1 MDYNF
6 LENIPT
12 SLSVIPQYQP
22 DFGFLQ
28 SMQMKANQQ
37 YEQGFKEVKTAYS
50 SLFNKKVTGE
60 EATKR
65 QQDYSKQ
72 ALDQMKTIA
81 ATDLSDPKNVL
92 AAENI
97 LSSFYED
104 KLYLRNIA
112 ATSHF
117 DSQFGK
123 LESMRTSK
131 DKEERLLYRPW
142 VSEYLNQAVEQ
153 LANAPMTKEAYDKL
167 EKREAFPV
175 YDIGADAAKEFDELY
190 GKDGF
195 TTTDLDGNVMKT
207 TKNGPKS
214 IAAFNTLYKSVA
226 SREKYATQLRAF
238 AVTEM
243 GKAVKKIKED
253 IPGIT
258 DEQAKAKFG
267 ENAVTDL
274 KFYYGNLISD
284 ANKTALELR
293 NRNASLISLDANGWP
308 KEKIMLDPVKDKAKL
323 QEILNNYADAKKYQ
337 DLADNYKKEFTSSFG
352 YVESDKNR
360 YSTSPFDFSNSVD
373 IESEQYKK
381 TVNDIKT
388 RPEDYITNVYI
399 DHDADKWAKGKA
411 VMSSV
416 QYADNPITKAFNE
429 QTNKQFDQQMKI
441 LQYQAM
447 VGQKDRAF
455 DLEQVKTMQ
464 KLGIPI
470 DNETLKN
477 LIPDYPGYRDD
488 DDVFNANTG
497 FGSSG
502 GTGGGGGSKGRGV
515 PSLGSGTISAPGTDN
530 VKVPTKEN
538 FDIDQA
544 RRINTVNALS
554 FSLEGNL
561 QAISS
566 NVINNGLKPEEIIDL
581 AGDLQNC
588 IQTGKYSSKPEAVA
602 IRQKFVDVLNSNNL
616 NSYTK
621 NGTST
626 NPNDFRRGLSA
637 LINSS
642 TTQNFFISADP
653 KNISTI
659 LNIARQNKIVQTEMS
674 QYLKYDEEYKKN
686 IEKFVNSGN
695 NKKDFKPVLKSTID
709 PKTGKEI
716 YDVITAKDM
725 APDFPTVQL
734 VESSTIPISRMLK
747 PNDERIVNLS
757 GQDFARYYK
766 DGVVK
771 TVNPGT
777 WGWGNKDIVI
787 DGKKYDVVAIKDN
800 KGNYIKDSGAW
811 ERDPNTP
818 WLERQATNEK
828 KDNPA
833 NNYFQSVMNNVE
845 IKYGKPGEAK
855 KLLDKIG
862 EEVIQKI
869 PGYSTGLSGSVMT
882 YDISGEGKEIDPTQK
897 ATGIKLAQEGFVPN
911 NFDKIYTVDDTNK
924 MDEQLDKDTKAALIN
939 HTSWETSS
947 DLFESIKYHPQGP
960 NGKAA
965 IEVVFSGTKEGD
977 GKRKIGSA
985 TYTDLKTLGGGGR
998 IFIDIAEGAK
1008 GDLIKSLPEQKSSY
1022 RYGQLLYSTDEITQ
1036 DGFEENS
1043 GFRYKIKVDP
1053 NSKDATGRYTK
1064 AYILSS
1070 MWKLNDDGTVKVD
1083 DKGNPEWEEQ
1093 ITSAVNLMVGN
1104 NPKSPD
1110 NIESD
1115 INNWMTTFLNR
1126 RFILRKANEQNSAP
1140 PGNVVDLDNIL
1151 KQQQLK

>member
-1 MDYNF
+1 MNYDW
-6 LENIPT
+6 LENVPS
-12 SLSVIPQYQP
+12 SLTPVPVYQP

-72 ALDQMKTIA
+72 ALDQMKAIA
-81 ATDLSDPKNVL
+81 ATDLSDPKNVQL
-92 AAENI
+92 ADDI
-97 LSSFYED
+97 LSPFYED
-104 KLYLRNIA
+104 KFYLENIA
-112 ATSHF
+112 RTSEL
-117 DSQFGK
+117 QNEFGK

-153 LANAPMTKEAYDKL
+153 LANAPMTKEAYSKL
-167 EKREAFPV
+167 ERRQAFPV

-214 IAAFNTLYKSVA
+214 FAAFNTLYKSVA

-308 KEKIMLDPVKDKAKL
+308 KEKIKLDSVKDKAKL

-337 DLADNYKKEFTSSFG
+337 DLADNYKREFTSSFG

-381 TVNDIKT
+381 TVNDIRT
-388 RPEDYITNVYI
+388 RPEDYITNVYV

-416 QYADNPITKAFNE
+416 KYEVNPITKAFDE

-488 DDVFNANTG
+488 DDVFNPNTG

-502 GTGGGGGSKGRGV
+502 GAGGGGGGGGSKGRGV
-515 PSLGSGTISAPGTDN
+515 PSLGSGNISAPGTDN

-588 IQTGKYSSKPEAVA
+588 IQTGNYSSKPEAVA

-659 LNIARQNKIVQTEMS
+659 LNIARQNKVVQTEMS

-686 IEKFVNSGN
+686 IEKFVNTGN

-716 YDVITAKDM
+716 YDVITAKDIADDFKKLGVYDVTAVDKEGNVVSFSNEQLANFFLQNDISFALNKGTTYDFKIGDM
-725 APDFPTVQL
+725 AY
-734 VESSTIPISRMLK
+734 
-747 PNDERIVNLS
+747 NLNS
-757 GQDFARYYK
+757 IGKIKYDKGDWYSIGGNRGEMMKVLLDAI
-766 DGVVK
+766 G
-771 TVNPGT
+771 NPAT
-777 WGWGNKDIVI
+777 DIVSANLIGGI
-787 DGKKYDVVAIKDN
+787 DP
-800 KGNYIKDSGAW
+800 KGYGLIG
-811 ERDPNTP
+811 
-818 WLERQATNEK
+818 
-828 KDNPA
+828 
-833 NNYFQSVMNNVE
+833 
-845 IKYGKPGEAK
+845 KYGQPKEIK
-855 KLLDKIG
+855 KLLDKIS

-939 HTSWETSS
+939 HTSWETTS
-947 DLFESIKYHPQGP
+947 DLFESVKYHLQGP
-960 NGKAA
+960 NGKLA
-965 IEVVFSGTKEGD
+965 IEVVFSPTKEGD
-977 GKRKIGSA
+977 GKKKIGDVAYS
-985 TYTDLKTLGGGGR
+985 DLKSMGGGK
-998 IFIDIAEGAK
+998 IFIDIAPGAK
-1008 GDLIKSLPEQKSSY
+1008 GDLINNLPQQKSSY

-1043 GFRYKIKVDP
+1043 GFRYKIKVDH

-1140 PGNVVDLDNIL
+1140 AGTLIDLNERL
-1151 KQQQLK
+1151 KQYK

>member
-1 MDYNF
+1 MNYDW
-6 LENIPT
+6 LENVPS
-12 SLSVIPQYQP
+12 SLTPVPVYQP

-502 GTGGGGGSKGRGV
+502 GTGGGGGGSKGRGV
-515 PSLGSGTISAPGTDN
+515 PSLGSGNISAPGTDN
-530 VKVPTKEN
+530 TKVLNLDN
-538 FDIDQA
+538 FKIDQA

-659 LNIARQNKIVQTEMS
+659 LNIARQNKVVQTEMS
-674 QYLKYDEEYKKN
+674 QYLKYDKEYKERITEFIKN
-686 IEKFVNSGN
+686 NNTNGRINKLLNDDRSDVVDTDDVIKVISKIIPDQIKLRDGTVLTHRDIAQAYLSGN
-695 NKKDFKPVLKSTID
+695 FDYSKSYVTEDYMNYIIVNGVKIGADDIDNVKNTQYAKRNKYLNPSDIFDEDSEKLVNVLKDRFGKSENIST
-709 PKTGKEI
+709 
-716 YDVITAKDM
+716 
-725 APDFPTVQL
+725 L
-734 VESSTIPISRMLK
+734 LK
-747 PNDERIVNLS
+747 KV
-757 GQDFARYYK
+757 
-766 DGVVK
+766 
-771 TVNPGT
+771 
-777 WGWGNKDIVI
+777 
-787 DGKKYDVVAIKDN
+787 
-800 KGNYIKDSGAW
+800 
-811 ERDPNTP
+811 
-818 WLERQATNEK
+818 
-828 KDNPA
+828 
-833 NNYFQSVMNNVE
+833 
-845 IKYGKPGEAK
+845 GE
-855 KLLDKIG
+855 D
-862 EEVIQKI
+862 VIQKI

-939 HTSWETSS
+939 HTSWETTS
-947 DLFESIKYHPQGP
+947 DLFESVKYHLQGP
-960 NGKAA
+960 NGKLA
-965 IEVVFSGTKEGD
+965 IEVVFSPTKEGD
-977 GKRKIGSA
+977 GKKKIGDVAYS
-985 TYTDLKTLGGGGR
+985 DLKAIGGGK
-998 IFIDIAEGAK
+998 IYIDIAPGAK
-1008 GDLIKSLPEQKSSY
+1008 GDLINNLPQQKSSY

-1036 DGFEENS
+1036 DGFEKNS
-1043 GFRYKIKVDP
+1043 GFRYKIKPDP

-1064 AYILSS
+1064 AYIISS
-1070 MWKLNDDGTVKVD
+1070 KWELNDDGTVKVD
-1083 DKGNPEWEEQ
+1083 DKGNPEFEKN
-1093 ITSAVNLMVGN
+1093 ITSTVNLMVGN

-1110 NIESD
+1110 NIEQD
-1115 INNWMTTFLNR
+1115 VNNWMTTFLNR

-1140 PGNVVDLDNIL
+1140 AGTLIDLNERL
-1151 KQQQLK
+1151 KQYK

>member
-1 MDYNF
+1 MDYNW
-6 LENIPT
+6 LENLSS
-12 SLSVIPQYQP
+12 SLTPLPQYQP

-214 IAAFNTLYKSVA
+214 FAAFNTLYKSVA

-502 GTGGGGGSKGRGV
+502 GTGAGGGGGSKGRGV
-515 PSLGSGTISAPGTDN
+515 PSLGSGNISAPGTDN

-588 IQTGKYSSKPEAVA
+588 IQTGNYSSKPEAVA

-653 KNISTI
+653 EKISTI

-674 QYLKYDEEYKKN
+674 QYLNYDKEYKKN

-716 YDVITAKDM
+716 YDVITAKDIADDFKKLGVYDVTAVDKEGNVVSFSNEQLANFFLQNDISFALNKGTTYDFKIGDM
-725 APDFPTVQL
+725 AY
-734 VESSTIPISRMLK
+734 
-747 PNDERIVNLS
+747 NLNS
-757 GQDFARYYK
+757 IGKIKYDKGDWYSIGGNRGEMMKVLLDAI
-766 DGVVK
+766 G
-771 TVNPGT
+771 NPAT
-777 WGWGNKDIVI
+777 DIVSANLIGGI
-787 DGKKYDVVAIKDN
+787 DPKGYGLIGKYGQPK
-800 KGNYIKDSGAW
+800 
-811 ERDPNTP
+811 
-818 WLERQATNEK
+818 
-828 KDNPA
+828 
-833 NNYFQSVMNNVE
+833 E
-845 IKYGKPGEAK
+845 IKT
-855 KLLDKIG
+855 LLDKIN
-862 EEVIQKI
+862 EEVIRKI

-924 MDEQLDKDTKAALIN
+924 MDEQLDKDTKAALIS
-939 HTSWETSS
+939 HTSWETNS
-947 DLFESIKYHPQGP
+947 DLFESVKYHRRGP

-965 IEVVFSGTKEGD
+965 IELVFSPTKEGD
-977 GKRKIGSA
+977 SKRKIGSA
-985 TYTDLKTLGGGGR
+985 TYADLKTLGGVGK
-998 IFIDIAEGAK
+998 IYIDIAPGAK
-1008 GDLIKSLPEQKSSY
+1008 GDLINSLPEQKSSY
-1022 RYGQLLYSTDEITQ
+1022 RYGQLLYSTDNPITQ

-1043 GFRYKIKVDP
+1043 GFRYLIKPDP

-1064 AYILSS
+1064 AYIISS
-1070 MWKLNDDGTVKVD
+1070 KWELNDDGTVKVD
-1083 DKGNPEWEEQ
+1083 DKGNPVFEKN
-1093 ITSAVNLMVGN
+1093 ITSEVNLMVGN

-1110 NIESD
+1110 NIEQD
-1115 INNWMTTFLNR
+1115 VNNWMTTFLNR

-1140 PGNVVDLDNIL
+1140 AGTLIDLNERL
-1151 KQQQLK
+1151 KQYK

>member
-1 MDYNF
+1 MDYNW
-6 LENIPT
+6 LENVPSSLTPIP
-12 SLSVIPQYQP
+12 VYQP

-72 ALDQMKTIA
+72 ALDQMKAIA
-81 ATDLSDPKNVL
+81 ATDLSDPKNVQI
-92 AAENI
+92 AEDI
-97 LSSFYED
+97 LSPFYKD
-104 KLYLRNIA
+104 NLYLKNIA
-112 ATSHF
+112 STS
-117 DSQFGK
+117 DLESQFGK

-131 DKEERLLYRPW
+131 NKEERLLYRSW
-142 VSEYLNQAVEQ
+142 VSEYLNQGVEE
-153 LANAPMTKEAYDKL
+153 LASAPMTKEAYDKL
-167 EKREAFPV
+167 ERREAFPV
-175 YDIGADAAKEFDELY
+175 YDIGTDAAKEFDDLY

-195 TTTDLDGNVMKT
+195 TTTDLNGNIMKT

-214 IAAFNTLYKSVA
+214 VAAFSTLYKSVA
-226 SREKYATQLRAF
+226 SREKYTTQLKAY

-243 GKAVKKIKED
+243 GRAIKD
-253 IPGIT
+253 IKQKNPGLT
-258 DEQAKAKFG
+258 TEQAKAKFG

-274 KFYYGNLISD
+274 KFYYGSLISD
-284 ANKTALELR
+284 ANKTALEIR
-293 NRNASLISLDANGWP
+293 NKNVSLIPLDANGWP
-308 KEKIMLDPVKDKAKL
+308 KEKLTFDGVKDKAKL
-323 QEILNNYADAKKYQ
+323 QQIIDNYADAKKYQ

-352 YVESDKNR
+352 YIDSDKNK

-388 RPEDYITNVYI
+388 RPEDYIANVYV

-411 VMSSV
+411 IMSSV
-416 QYADNPITKAFNE
+416 KYEVNPITKAFDE
-429 QTNKQFDQQMKI
+429 QTNKQFDQQMKV
-441 LQYQAM
+441 LQFQALL
-447 VGQKDRAF
+447 GQKNRSF

-470 DNETLKN
+470 DNETLKD
-477 LIPDYPGYRDD
+477 LIPDYPGYKD

-502 GTGGGGGSKGRGV
+502 GAGGGGGGSKGRGI
-515 PSLGSGTISAPGTDN
+515 PSIGSGTVSAPGTDN
-530 VKVPTKEN
+530 VKVPTLDN
-538 FDIDQA
+538 FNIDQA

-588 IQTGKYSSKPEAVA
+588 IQTGNYSSKPEAVT

-637 LINSS
+637 LINSN
-642 TTQNFFISADP
+642 TTQKFFISADP

-659 LNIARQNKIVQTEMS
+659 LNIARQNKVVEKEMS
-674 QYLKYDEEYKKN
+674 QYLKYDKEYKER
-686 IEKFVNSGN
+686 IVKFVNTGN
-695 NKKDFKPVLKSTID
+695 NKKDFKPVLKTVDD
-709 PKTGKEI
+709 PKTGEKVYDIIDSKDIADDFKKLGVYDVTAVDKTGNVVSFSNEQLANFFLQNDISFPLNKGTTYDFKIGDMAYNLNSIGKIKYDKGDWYSIGGNRGEMMKVLLDAIGNPATDVVSANLIGGVDSKGYGLIGKYGQPKEI
-716 YDVITAKDM
+716 
-725 APDFPTVQL
+725 
-734 VESSTIPISRMLK
+734 
-747 PNDERIVNLS
+747 
-757 GQDFARYYK
+757 
-766 DGVVK
+766 K
-771 TVNPGT
+771 T
-777 WGWGNKDIVI
+777 
-787 DGKKYDVVAIKDN
+787 
-800 KGNYIKDSGAW
+800 
-811 ERDPNTP
+811 
-818 WLERQATNEK
+818 
-828 KDNPA
+828 
-833 NNYFQSVMNNVE
+833 
-845 IKYGKPGEAK
+845 
-855 KLLDKIG
+855 LLDKISK
-862 EEVIQKI
+862 EVIQKI

-897 ATGIKLAQEGFVPN
+897 ATGIKLAQEAFLPN
-911 NFDKIYTVDDTNK
+911 NFDKIYTVDGTNK
-924 MDEQLDKDTKAALIN
+924 MDEQLEKDTKAALIN

-1022 RYGQLLYSTDEITQ
+1022 RYGQLLYSTEPITQ

-1043 GFRYKIKVDP
+1043 GFRYKIKVDH

-1140 PGNVVDLDNIL
+1140 AGNVVDLDNIL